1 MTVVGGLD
9 VQREQ
14 IRFDYVD
21 HHRVGAKLGTAT
33 PPLVRRATGVLN
45 TAKGL
50 CKSLR
55 PHTCVTCS
63 R

>member
-9 VQREQ
+9 VQRQQ

-33 PPLVRRATGVLN
+33 PPLVLFCATGVLN

-50 CKSLR
+50 HLR
-55 PHTCVTCS
+55 RS
-63 R
+63 